1 MPAHGELTTREK
13 QILELIA
20 RGGTDMLIAEQLGIS
35 RRTVSR
41 HVSDLLVRLGAQT
54 RSEAV
59 AMALKGGLLALS
71 DD

>member
-1 MPAHGELTTREK
+1 MPAHRELTTREK

-20 RGGTDMLIAEQLGIS
+20 RGGTHMLIAEQLGIS

-59 AMALKGGLLALS
+59 AMALKRGLLALS